1 MEYKRLLMK
10 KLHFIDSLETD
21 LNKDEIRRR
30 MSDITFWPGDNLVF
44 ERKGK
49 YFGLPDYGE
58 DMFSF
63 TTYFWEKRYDY
74 LMPRIYMTILEKEEG
89 CVLNIYYRIKGEIIF
104 SYSFLSLFWFI
115 CIVCGIMQGNY
126 CGPGI
131 LLVFYT
137 LLIWCARSDCVD
149 RCRNAVK
156 VIKERVIGTT
166 LNINFESGDAASLEK
181 LLKEENVNDPG
192 NKVKLLNREAVE
204 GVIQYMRDNNIRIV
218 SGEYEIPQTSDYGA
232 LINALDF
239 ELEN

>member
-1 MEYKRLLMK
+1 MK

-21 LNKDEIRRR
+21 LKKDEIRRR

-49 YFGLPDYGE
+49 YLSQPDYEE
-58 DMFSF
+58 DIFSF
-63 TTYFWEKRYDY
+63 TIYFEGQRHNY

-104 SYSFLSLFWFI
+104 SYSFLSIFWFI
-115 CIVCGIMQGNY
+115 CIVCGIVQGNY
-126 CGPGI
+126 CGSGI

-137 LLIWCARSDCVD
+137 LLIWCARNDCMY

-156 VIKERVIGTT
+156 IIKERVIGTT
-166 LNINFESGDAASLEK
+166 IKINFESGDADSLEK
-181 LLKEENVNDPG
+181 LLKEENANAPG

-204 GVIQYMRDNNIRIV
+204 GVIQYMRNNNIRIV
-218 SGEYEIPQTSDYGA
+218 SGEYEIPQTSDYGE
-232 LINALDF
+232 LINVLDF